1 MEFPTG
7 RKRIIAEN
15 SVLNFSTMFQYYS
28 LVLYFSTMLH
38 HYNLSKGFRND
49 KELINMSDKKL
60 ITHKIVHTNSEDIT
74 IDGNHLSLK
83 H

>member
-1 MEFPTG
+1 MPISQWHRE
-7 RKRIIAEN
+7 AEN
-15 SVLNFSTMFQYYS
+15 SVLKFST
-28 LVLYFSTMLH
+28 TLH
-38 HYNLSKGFRND
+38 CYNLSKGFRND

-74 IDGNHLSLK
+74 IDGNYLSLK